1 MSLSDYDYKVALYF
15 NASADPLYQFNI
27 YNTGDNTYVTMY
39 VRRFTSSDDQYR
51 THTMLNNFV
60 LYWVVYEGENYYAL
74 KLQNQENY
82 ELCILGANLSMEP
95 LLLTEGVEEFKLSLF
110 QPSLPF
116 INFDARSLCAPDRHL
131 ETSSRNQGE
140 LRGNQEGTSSADG
153 QPPDSGLPASDS
165 LGAVL
170 GPELCWGH

>member
-110 QPSLPF
+110 QQWGMYLSLLYPRCHF
-116 INFDARSLCAPDRHL
+116 FKQNTFHKRSVSQKGVTNMC
-131 ETSSRNQGE
+131 
-140 LRGNQEGTSSADG
+140 
-153 QPPDSGLPASDS
+153 
-165 LGAVL
+165 
-170 GPELCWGH
+170 